1 MEININ
7 RTPNFGGFEALQG
20 LQRGEAGKAG
30 RPAGTGN
37 GPLTVTTG
45 GVAPSEGLVE
55 VPESALR
62 RDDDLGRFIDPY
74 FRQPAP
80 PMPAFE

>member
-7 RTPNFGGFEALQG
+7 RMPNFGASEGIQG
-20 LQRGEAGKAG
+20 PKGGMPEKAG
-30 RPAGTGN
+30 RPSGLGAD
-37 GPLTVTTG
+37 PLTVTLGAT
-45 GVAPSEGLVE
+45 APSEGLVE